1 MQIPIFRT
9 LRNANGHIVELGWPV
24 TKLCTRQGPGAEQFG
39 NEAGRKYGGQ
49 VKSENRCS
57 IFFRL
62 FAVKLNVMSQTE
74 YYPYIFELVNSYTHH
89 KILQSRFS
97 HSLQKYIDGEA
108 SCPAQFASS
117 VIKFLGEDLAAECG
131 QKIKAILSTAA
142 ADRIIAEHANL
153 FSNNTYGM
161 NFRVSTPERLPL
173 LVNDMGDV
181 IFKEKQDVGRVAA
194 FLAFG
199 ATFGA
204 YCEQQQ
210 GLGKMAVEKIVDSV
224 VKYMDCNLKS
234 WLKRNG
240 GLVSRGNFKQ
250 PIK

>member
-1 MQIPIFRT
+1 
-9 LRNANGHIVELGWPV
+9 
-24 TKLCTRQGPGAEQFG
+24 
-39 NEAGRKYGGQ
+39 
-49 VKSENRCS
+49 
-57 IFFRL
+57 
-62 FAVKLNVMSQTE
+62 MSQTE

-108 SCPAQFASS
+108 SCPPQFASS

-153 FSNNTYGM
+153 FSNDTYGM

-210 GLGKMAVEKIVDSV
+210 GLGKTAVGKIVDSV

-240 GLVSRGNFKQ
+240 GLVSRGNFIQ
-250 PIK
+250 AIK

>member
-1 MQIPIFRT
+1 M
-9 LRNANGHIVELGWPV
+9 
-24 TKLCTRQGPGAEQFG
+24 CTRQGPGAEQFG

-49 VKSENRCS
+49 VKSGNRCC

-62 FAVKLNVMSQTE
+62 SAVTLDIMSQTE

-108 SCPAQFASS
+108 SCPPQFASS

-131 QKIKAILSTAA
+131 QKIKAILNTAA

-153 FSNNTYGM
+153 FSNDTYGM
-161 NFRVSTPERLPL
+161 NFRVSTPERLPV

-204 YCEQQQ
+204 YCEHQQ

-240 GLVSRGNFKQ
+240 GLVSRGNFIQ